1 MATFAVSR
9 IRKIEGTGEYF
20 EIPESFDAEEHI
32 GQSFG
37 IVRGDKVFKVRLLF
51 AKKIATYIK
60 EREWHPT
67 QKIVNKRDGSIELSF
82 ETAGWKELVRWILS
96 WQPDVQVIAPTRL
109 RERIELKMRQALGE
123 K

>member
-1 MATFAVSR
+1 MR
-9 IRKIEGTGEYF
+9 GE
-20 EIPESFDAEEHI
+20 E
-32 GQSFG
+32 
-37 IVRGDKVFKVRLLF
+37 VFRVRLLF

-96 WQPDVQVIAPTRL
+96 WQPDVKVLAPKRL
-109 RERIELKMRQALGE
+109 RDRIREKMQEGLRQTVGDIH
-123 K
+123 

>member
-1 MATFAVSR
+1 MA
-9 IRKIEGTGEYF
+9 
-20 EIPESFDAEEHI
+20 H
-32 GQSFG
+32 
-37 IVRGDKVFKVRLLF
+37 GDKVFKVRLLF

-82 ETAGWKELVRWILS
+82 ETAGWKDLVRWILS